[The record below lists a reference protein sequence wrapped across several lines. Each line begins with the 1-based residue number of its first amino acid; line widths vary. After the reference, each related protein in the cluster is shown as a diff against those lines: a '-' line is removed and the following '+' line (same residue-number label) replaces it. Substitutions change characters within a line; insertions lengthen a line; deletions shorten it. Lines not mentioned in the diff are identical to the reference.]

1 MASRLL
7 KGTRLRTRQ
16 VREIV
21 RLFCLEVPARK
32 AAVDLG
38 VHRHTVERLY
48 RELRHRIVLQCERE
62 AGTLDGE
69 VEVDESYFGGRRK
82 GLRGRSVQG
91 KSVVFGIL
99 KRQGWVYTR
108 QVGDVTGRTLKGI
121 IGEKVPPGATVY
133 SDQFRSYDGL
143 VTDGYEHYRIRHDRE
158 FARGRRNHI
167 NGLENFWSFAKGK
180 LLRYRGI
187 QRSVFSTY
195 LKEMEYRFNHRNEP
209 LVPLVEALLMN
220 KDLA

>member
-1 MASRLL
+1 MASKLL
-7 KGTRLRTRQ
+7 KGSRLSTRQ

-32 AAVDLG
+32 AALDLG
-38 VHRHTVERLY
+38 VHRHTVERVY
-48 RELRHRIVLQCERE
+48 QELRCRITFACERE
-62 AGTLDGE
+62 AHTLDGE

-82 GLRGRSVQG
+82 DLRGRAVAG

-99 KRQGWVYTR
+99 QRQSRVYTR
-108 QVGDVTGRTLKGI
+108 QVGDVTGRTLRQI
-121 IGEKVPPGATVY
+121 ISEKVPPGSTVY

-143 VTDGYEHYRIRHDRE
+143 VTDGYAHYRIRHDRQLTHS
-158 FARGRRNHI
+158 RKNHI

-187 QRSVFSTY
+187 QRSAFSTY

-209 LVPLVEALLMN
+209 LVPLVEALLQD